1 MRRSF
6 SRDDFCM
13 SCTTGTTSPD
23 RTRAGSEL
31 LLALICFSVVL
42 LLQGCTPAND
52 TKVAADASADAATEH
67 AQPPPPPAPRPPR
80 LASAELWNN
89 GKPREVLA
97 AWYDVPED
105 SLAKRRA
112 GTEEFTAAH
121 NRLPIGTLVR
131 VTHLKNGKSVL
142 VRITDRG
149 INASRIKI
157 DLCKEAA
164 EQLDM
169 VSKGIARVRMEVL
182 AETNGSSLAD
192 SQTAAPLR

>member
-1 MRRSF
+1 MQHAARIASSYRLCA
-6 SRDDFCM
+6 DN
-13 SCTTGTTSPD
+13 T
-23 RTRAGSEL
+23 L
-31 LLALICFSVVL
+31 LLVSMCLGLGL
-42 LLQGCTPAND
+42 LLQSCKPTGE
-52 TKVAADASADAATEH
+52 TKVAADAAANAGSEIG
-67 AQPPPPPAPRPPR
+67 QPPPPPAPRPPR

-97 AWYDVPED
+97 AWYEVPED

-112 GTEEFTAAH
+112 GAQEFTAAH

-131 VTHLKNGKSVL
+131 VTRLKNGKSVL

-149 INASRIKI
+149 INTSRIKI

-164 EQLDM
+164 ERLDM
-169 VSKGIARVRMEVL
+169 IDKGIARVRMEVL
-182 AETNGSSLAD
+182 AETKGSSLAE